1 MKNQSAM
8 KVLATAVSVLLALS
22 SAFAQVRVSGTV
34 YDQNGEA
41 LAGAGV
47 VEKGTTNGTMTDLDG
62 KYQLTAREGA
72 VLEISFIGFST
83 QEVTAKAGVVDVVL
97 QEDQNILDDVV
108 VIGYGSTTRKDVTSS
123 ITTVKSDNLNLGVY
137 TDPASLL
144 QGKVAGLV
152 VTQTGDPNGTP
163 SITLRGASTLRSGA
177 AMQPYYYQEIMQK
190 QMDDFKAQYGSVKDF
205 LKQAVGLTDADFTKL
220 KDLYLEKK

>member
-1 MKNQSAM
+1 M
-8 KVLATAVSVLLALS
+8 KVFAVAVCALLTLS
-22 SAFAQVRVSGTV
+22 TAFAQSVRMSGTV
-34 YDQNGEA
+34 YDNNGEA

-47 VEKGTTNGTMTDLDG
+47 VEKGTTNGTTTDLDG
-62 KYQLTAREGA
+62 KYQLTVREGA
-72 VLEISFIGFST
+72 TLVVSFIGFESK
-83 QEVTAKAGVVDVVL
+83 EVTAKAGTLDITL

-123 ITTVKSDNLNLGVY
+123 ITTVKSEDLNLGVY

-177 AMQPYYYQEIMQK
+177 MSPYYVVAGRGPLPGC
-190 QMDDFKAQYGSVKDF
+190 DRRHRVHRRPA
-205 LKQAVGLTDADFTKL
+205 
-220 KDLYLEKK
+220 